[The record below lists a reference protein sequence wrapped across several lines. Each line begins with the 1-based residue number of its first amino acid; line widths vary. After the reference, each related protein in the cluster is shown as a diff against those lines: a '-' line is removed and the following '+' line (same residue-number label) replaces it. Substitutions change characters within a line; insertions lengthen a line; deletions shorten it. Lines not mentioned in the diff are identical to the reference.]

1 MKYSIEELKQV
12 ALKYNTRIDFKKN
25 DNSFYQ
31 FAFKHKV
38 LHLICDHMV
47 CGRTK
52 HTDED
57 IRNTAKQF
65 ETRFE
70 FQKKSSLYYS
80 AKKRGQA
87 YLDDVCSRMKVLVK
101 KRTHKS
107 IKEDAKKYT
116 TRKEFETKDPN
127 GYAYC
132 RRHNILDEVCEHMDY
147 QHIYYTD
154 KKILEEFKKYKSLE
168 EAYEKNNYLCRIAS
182 KKGLLPYIKTIVEVK
197 SGGFKKD
204 KKGTLYYVS
213 INNGEAYKIGI
224 TNYTAKKRF
233 KRCLDKITI
242 LFEKRYECG
251 ADALRAEQLV
261 LFTFLKYKY
270 QGKPLLTAGN
280 TEMFNTDIS
289 KLDGF
294 KECL

>member
-1 MKYSIEELKQV
+1 MKYSIEELKQI
-12 ALKYNTRIDFKKN
+12 ALQYNTKQELRKNNYSAYQCATKYKVMDLISEHMANGRI
-25 DNSFYQ
+25 
-31 FAFKHKV
+31 
-38 LHLICDHMV
+38 
-47 CGRTK
+47 K

-57 IRNTAKQF
+57 IRNAAKQF

-80 AKKRGQA
+80 AKEKGQA
-87 YLDDVCSRMKVLVK
+87 YLDDVCSHMKVLVK
-101 KRTHKS
+101 KRTLKS

-294 KECL
+294 AECL

>member
-57 IRNTAKQF
+57 IRNAAKQF

-80 AKKRGQA
+80 AKKRGQE
-87 YLDDVCSRMKVLVK
+87 YLDDVCSHMKVMVK

-107 IKEDAKKYT
+107 IKEDAKKYI

-147 QHIYYTD
+147 QHIYYT
-154 KKILEEFKKYKSLE
+154 EEMIINKAMQYK
-168 EAYEKNNYLCRIAS
+168 
-182 KKGLLPYIKTIVEVK
+182 LLKDFYTENVNMYDAAKRMKLTNKIKTILKVSK
-197 SGGFKKD
+197 GGFD
-204 KKGTLYYVS
+204 YQKKGILYYISV
-213 INNGEAYKIGI
+213 NDGQAFKIGI
-224 TNYTAKKRF
+224 TNYNVQKRF
-233 KRCLDKITI
+233 KNEFYKITVI
-242 LFEKRYECG
+242 FEKEYENG
-251 ADALRAEQLV
+251 YDAADAELKILRR
-261 LFTFLKYKY
+261 FKKHKYK
-270 QGKPLLTAGN
+270 GNNLLESGN
-280 TEMFNTDIS
+280 TELFNIDIS
-289 KLDGF
+289 MFPDFEK
-294 KECL
+294 CL